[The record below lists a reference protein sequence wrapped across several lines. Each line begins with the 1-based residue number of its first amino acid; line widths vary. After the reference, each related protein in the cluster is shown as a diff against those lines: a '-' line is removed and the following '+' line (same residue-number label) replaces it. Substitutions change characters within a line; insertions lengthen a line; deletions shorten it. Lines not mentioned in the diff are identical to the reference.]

1 MNTENNDL
9 NVIGGEKID
18 ISTEKKKNGIG
29 AFFCKMKMSISES
42 PYLYIIGAFF
52 LPLIIMLGA
61 HAAASF
67 YPFGNSS
74 ILSLDFQAQY
84 IYYFE
89 ELRSLLTEGGSWLY
103 TWSRTLGGEF
113 LGYVTYYL
121 GSPFNLLVA
130 LFPKEH
136 IAMAAS
142 VIVLIKIGAM
152 GATFALYL
160 HKTRRPSE
168 MRTLIFSS
176 MYALCGYVAVQQYN
190 PMWLD
195 AVVWLPLLVLGIER
209 LVKDKKIILYIVSL
223 SLILISNYYIGYMC
237 CIFTLIYFICYY
249 VLVRPELIGADD
261 NGGKKGFFS
270 YCGTQA
276 FLRIAFATIV
286 TMLISAFTL
295 LAAYYSLTFGKN
307 GFSNPNFDFKF
318 KFDLLDMFV
327 KMLPGSYDTVRD
339 NGLPLVYSGVLSII
353 LLPVF
358 YMSPSISS
366 RRKVAASV
374 LIGVLAVSFLLNP
387 IDLAWHGFSTPN
399 WLNFRYSFL
408 FSFVVIVMACDAFE
422 SMEHVS
428 FGKIGASAMT
438 ALALVAIVQKI
449 GYSFKQGTKT
459 LELDDLLC
467 IGVSVLFILVYVAVL
482 YAMKKG
488 KSKEVTTIALAI
500 AVCVELFANSI
511 ISVGRLE
518 SDVGY
523 VKYNNYTNENSNK
536 ERYDSYS
543 GSVERMR
550 LIFDQIK
557 ASDSGF
563 FRTESTLYR
572 QRGGVNEQM
581 AVGFNGIS
589 ASTSTLNKNVIRLMC
604 KMGYASTSHWTKYLG
619 GTPVGDALFGI
630 KYVITG
636 DVTTEPNGA
645 IIGQNNKHLFDSNF
659 YVKMYE
665 TDEPYQIF
673 PSSNTLYAMK
683 NTKALSIAYGVSRNI
698 LSYNNLYSMATY
710 KTAQDTQNEII
721 NTMLSEVAP
730 NINVW
735 KPLKMEYDYKNC
747 IVNVTNLGFTWDG
760 EPVNAKYYVITKS
773 ENSNE
778 ASVTFSTTAVTD
790 GIVYLHMPTVDF
802 GKTAKLYVN
811 GKLIRCGSSSNY
823 FTNETTCVLEI
834 GSFKVGDSID
844 VRLELNDDKL
854 YIAADSESFLWYID
868 ASAANEAFGYLEAS
882 SMVVEEHGN
891 DHLSGYIYVEP
902 GQELVFT
909 TIPYDTGWHVYVDG
923 EEVEYSMVLESL
935 MAFEVEAGYHE
946 IEMKYF
952 PTIYKI
958 GIVLSIIGVIIFVAI
973 ILYPKRKK
981 LCALLSKKTK
991 NASEDESVN
1000 GALDSDG
1007 EEKQ

>member
-1 MNTENNDL
+1 MNTENNEL
-9 NVIGGEKID
+9 NCID
-18 ISTEKKKNGIG
+18 AENTPDTVDVKKKSGLG
-29 AFFCKMKMSISES
+29 AFFCKMKDRISKS
-42 PYLYIIGAFF
+42 PYLYIVGAFF
-52 LPLIIMLGA
+52 LPLLIMLGA

-113 LGYVTYYL
+113 MGYLTYYL
-121 GSPFNLLVA
+121 GSPFNLLVV
-130 LFPKEH
+130 LFPEKH
-136 IAMAAS
+136 IAMAVS
-142 VIVLIKIGAM
+142 FIVLVKIGAM
-152 GATFALYL
+152 GATFAIYL

-168 MRTLIFSS
+168 MRTLIFSA

-195 AVVWLPLLVLGIER
+195 AVIWLPLLVLGIER
-209 LVKDKKIILYIVSL
+209 LIKDKKIILYIVSL
-223 SLILISNYYIGYMC
+223 SLILTANYYIGYMC
-237 CIFTLIYFICYY
+237 CIFTLIYFVCYY
-249 VLVRPELIGADD
+249 ILVRPELVCE
-261 NGGKKGFFS
+261 NEGKKNFFS
-270 YCGTQA
+270 YVGTRA
-276 FLRIAFATIV
+276 FFRIAFATV
-286 TMLISAFTL
+286 VAMLISAFML
-295 LAAYYSLTFGKN
+295 LSAYYSLTFGKT

-318 KFDLLDMFV
+318 KFDLLDIFV

-358 YMSPSISS
+358 YMSNSISS
-366 RRKVAASV
+366 RRKIIMSA
-374 LIGVLAVSFLLNP
+374 LLGVLLVSFLINP
-387 IDLAWHGFSTPN
+387 IDLAWHGFSAPN
-399 WLNFRYSFL
+399 WLNFRYSFI

-422 SMEHVS
+422 SMESVS
-428 FGKIGASAMT
+428 FGKIGASAAC
-438 ALALVAIVQKI
+438 ALVLVAIVQKF

-467 IGVSVLFILVYVAVL
+467 IGLSALFILAYIAIL
-482 YAMKKG
+482 YALKKG
-488 KSKEVTTIALAI
+488 KAKETVTLILAVT
-500 AVCVELFANSI
+500 VCVELFANSI
-511 ISVGRLE
+511 ISVGQLE

-523 VKYNNYTNENSNK
+523 VKYNNYSKANSNK
-536 ERYDSYS
+536 EMYDSYS

-550 LIFDQIK
+550 VIYDQIRVGD
-557 ASDSGF
+557 AGF

-589 ASTSTLNKNVIRLMC
+589 ASTSTLNKSVIRLMC

-630 KYVITG
+630 KYIITG

-645 IIGQNNKHLFDSNF
+645 TIGQNNTHLYDPNF

-665 TDEPYQIF
+665 TDEPYQIY
-673 PSSNTLYAMK
+673 PSGNTLYAMK
-683 NTKALSIAYGVSRNI
+683 NTKALSIAYGVSRN
-698 LSYNNLYSMATY
+698 LLDYDGVFSMATY

-721 NTMLSEVAP
+721 NTMLSEVSS

-735 KPLKMEYDYKNC
+735 KPLKMEYDYKDC
-747 IVNVTNLGFTWDG
+747 IVNVTNIGFTWDG

-773 ENSNE
+773 DNGTDPSI
-778 ASVTFSTTAVTD
+778 TFETTAVTD
-790 GIVYLHMPTVDF
+790 GIVYLHMPTADF

-811 GKLIRCGSSSNY
+811 GKSIRCGSSSDY
-823 FTNETTCVLEI
+823 FSSETTCVLEI
-834 GSFKVGDSID
+834 GEFKTGDEIK
-844 VRLELNDDKL
+844 VRLELNSDKL
-854 YIAADSESFLWYID
+854 YIAADSESYLWYID
-868 ASAANEAFGYLEAS
+868 ADAANEAFSYLESS
-882 SMVVEEHGN
+882 SMVVEDYDN
-891 DHLSGYIYVEP
+891 DRLSGYIYVEE

-923 EEVEYSMVLESL
+923 KEVEYEEVLDSL

-946 IEMKYF
+946 IEMRYF

-958 GIVLSIIGVIIFVAI
+958 GIVLSTIGILMLALIIAYSKSEKIRSLLTIKKKSPSCDVDDNVAE
-973 ILYPKRKK
+973 LG
-981 LCALLSKKTK
+981 
-991 NASEDESVN
+991 DEN
-1000 GALDSDG
+1000 
-1007 EEKQ
+1007 K